1 MSVAKKIVETEYYKT
16 ISKMYTDRRRVY
28 HGLGHIA
35 YQFSLI
41 DEFLPLIPEDDK
53 DAALD
58 FLFNASL
65 FHDCYYEY
73 GVKHSFNEKVSA
85 EYAMH
90 YLSNINANLAND
102 VYFTILA
109 SAFYNDKNKQV
120 EILSKCKSKKL
131 ALLFLDIDLH
141 SMQSSKHENMI
152 KEEALNYGITENDY
166 RIGRKAFIA
175 SMQNRINEDSLSGF
189 FHIPYFCLYSYFD
202 SKKVKKTFGC

>member
-16 ISKMYTDRRRVY
+16 ISEMYSDRRRVY

-41 DEFLPLIPEDDK
+41 DELLPLIPESDK
-53 DAALD
+53 CAALD

-73 GVKHSFNEKVSA
+73 GVKHTFNENVSA
-85 EYAMH
+85 EYARH
-90 YLSNINANLAND
+90 YLSKINANLAND
-102 VYFTILA
+102 VYLTILA
-109 SAFYNDKNKQV
+109 SAFYTDKTKQV

-152 KEEALNYGITENDY
+152 KDEAINYGIKEY
-166 RIGRKAFIA
+166 EYKIGRKAFIA
-175 SMQNRINEDSLSGF
+175 SMQKRINEDSISGF
-189 FHIPYFCLYSYFD
+189 FHVPYFCLYSYFD
-202 SKKVKKTFGC
+202 SKKVKETFGC